1 MPHACCRHSCKRKL
15 AEMSDAAAAASEQ
28 AEAAPHRR
36 HHHIAASQLP
46 HAAVAGPADVTETGN
61 GESQLVGQPHS
72 CRQAD
77 DSTAADID
85 MDGVQEA
92 DVTNNQS
99 GVAPGLNHAGP
110 QPGPCG
116 NMLTGSHPSCGQHPP
131 ARSLRHCSSL
141 RSVADAAHAQQ
152 PQQSHA
158 GSDAGRAGQGL
169 QQPGQHAQPEDDS
182 LNAQHEEACVAS
194 SRRLEQ
200 PTASTGTSRPVPLG
214 PVGQYFSVINSSE
227 CVVYLEIIDT
237 NGASDWL
244 AFAASTFLS

>member
-1 MPHACCRHSCKRKL
+1 
-15 AEMSDAAAAASEQ
+15 MSDAAAAASEQ
-28 AEAAPHRR
+28 AEAAPYRR
-36 HHHIAASQLP
+36 HHHVAASQLP

-77 DSTAADID
+77 DSTTADID

-92 DVTNNQS
+92 DVTNNQN
-99 GVAPGLNHAGP
+99 GAAPGRNHADP
-110 QPGPCG
+110 PPGLYG
-116 NMLTGSHPSCGQHPP
+116 NMLTGSHP

-152 PQQSHA
+152 LQQSHA

-214 PVGQYFSVINSSE
+214 PVGQYFSVITSSE
-227 CVVYLEIIDT
+227 CVVYLKIIDT
-237 NGASDWL
+237 HGASDWL
-244 AFAASTFLS
+244 PLLQAPLCHDA